1 MESESISDKFRTSC
15 RAQEIPSY
23 SGRSCRDH
31 AEVVRD
37 VKSAVVAL
45 GIDRLWSVF
54 LAVSLEVT
62 CSSRHEVFIRFAR
75 PEMACLRK
83 LKEDISVL
91 ESLFPKNHERLQV
104 LVASVDEITL
114 KFIDGT
120 GKSVIINANI
130 LEDYPRQAP
139 LWFSESDDAVVCSAL
154 ERLSSEGDH
163 QIFLLLQIHKLVS
176 ELCRQYNVTIPSELT
191 RLAPPDDDDMKD
203 EGQGSDME
211 SEDEGE
217 MVEIAE
223 VDMTEEEPHGST
235 DDDVSPEGKEMLEK
249 ITRSTRQQHLNGNV
263 TTLFSIQG
271 SVTATD
277 RLMKEMRDI
286 YKSEHFKNGVY
297 SVELRDGDNL
307 YEWWVKLYKVDTD
320 SALYSDLLTLATE
333 HKQDHILF
341 HFLFNENFPCDPP
354 FVRLVSPTVSNGYVL
369 GGGAI
374 CMELLTK
381 QGWSS
386 AYSIESLILQIAA
399 TLVKGK
405 ARIQFEAKAQ
415 YSLARAQQSFKSL
428 VQIHAKSG
436 WYTPPTTEG

>member
-1 MESESISDKFRTSC
+1 
-15 RAQEIPSY
+15 
-23 SGRSCRDH
+23 
-31 AEVVRD
+31 
-37 VKSAVVAL
+37 
-45 GIDRLWSVF
+45 
-54 LAVSLEVT
+54 
-62 CSSRHEVFIRFAR
+62 
-75 PEMACLRK
+75 MACLRK
-83 LKEDISVL
+83 LKDDISVL

-104 LVASVDEITL
+104 LVASVDEIAL
-114 KFIDGT
+114 RFIDGT
-120 GKSVIINANI
+120 GRPVIINANI

-139 LWFSESDDAVVCSAL
+139 LWFSESDDAVICSAL
-154 ERLSSEGDH
+154 ERLSSEGD
-163 QIFLLLQIHKLVS
+163 QQTCLLTQIHKLVS
-176 ELCRQYNVTIPSELT
+176 HLCRQYNITVPSELT
-191 RLAPPDDDDMKD
+191 RLAPDEDDLKD
-203 EGQGSDME
+203 EGQGSDVDSDE
-211 SEDEGE
+211 EDGE
-217 MVEIAE
+217 EVVEVAE
-223 VDMTEEEPHGST
+223 VDMTEEEPHGSI
-235 DDDVSPEGKEMLEK
+235 DDDVSPEGKIMLEK
-249 ITRSTRQQHLNGNV
+249 ITRSTLQQHLNGN
-263 TTLFSIQG
+263 IQG

-297 SVELRDGDNL
+297 SIELRDDDNL
-307 YEWWVKLYKVDTD
+307 YEWWVKLYKVDSD

>member
-1 MESESISDKFRTSC
+1 MPCYYECPIPKRLCAQRYVRLFVVVLTGGCHGFHMNDRYILFQKDISLSGYCFSQ
-15 RAQEIPSY
+15 RAP
-23 SGRSCRDH
+23 
-31 AEVVRD
+31 
-37 VKSAVVAL
+37 
-45 GIDRLWSVF
+45 
-54 LAVSLEVT
+54 
-62 CSSRHEVFIRFAR
+62 
-75 PEMACLRK
+75 MACLRK
-83 LKEDISVL
+83 LKDDISVL

-114 KFIDGT
+114 RFIDGT
-120 GKSVIINANI
+120 GRSVIINANI

-139 LWFSESDDAVVCSAL
+139 LWFSESDDAVICSAL
-154 ERLSSEGDH
+154 ERLSSGGD
-163 QIFLLLQIHKLVS
+163 QQNCLLAQIHNLVS

-191 RLAPPDDDDMKD
+191 RLAPPDDDDLKD

-211 SEDEGE
+211 SEDEEGGE

-249 ITRSTRQQHLNGNV
+249 ITRSTRQQHLNGN
-263 TTLFSIQG
+263 IQG

-297 SVELRDGDNL
+297 SIELRDGDNL
-307 YEWWVKLYKVDTD
+307 YEWWVKLYKVDSD
-320 SALYSDLLTLATE
+320 SALYTDLLTLASE

>member
-1 MESESISDKFRTSC
+1 MIHRW
-15 RAQEIPSY
+15 
-23 SGRSCRDH
+23 
-31 AEVVRD
+31 
-37 VKSAVVAL
+37 L
-45 GIDRLWSVF
+45 
-54 LAVSLEVT
+54 SLFE
-62 CSSRHEVFIRFAR
+62 RQ
-75 PEMACLRK
+75 MACLRK

-91 ESLFPKNHERLQV
+91 ESLFPKNHERLQ
-104 LVASVDEITL
+104 ASVDSSSFYSSNAEKFFQKGL
-114 KFIDGT
+114 KFAG
-120 GKSVIINANI
+120 IN
-130 LEDYPRQAP
+130 EDYPRQAP
-139 LWFSESDDAVVCSAL
+139 LWFSESDDAVICSAL
-154 ERLSSEGDH
+154 ELIVDSSANAKILH
-163 QIFLLLQIHKLVS
+163 HIHKLVS

-191 RLAPPDDDDMKD
+191 RLAPEEDDDMKD

-211 SEDEGE
+211 SEDEAE
-217 MVEIAE
+217 ELVEIAE

-249 ITRSTRQQHLNGNV
+249 ITRSTRQQHLNGN
-263 TTLFSIQG
+263 IQG

-286 YKSEHFKNGVY
+286 YRSEHFKNGVY

-320 SALYSDLLTLATE
+320 SALYTDLLTLASE

-428 VQIHAKSG
+428 FCANAFLSVTLHSRIRK
-436 WYTPPTTEG
+436 YLYPFIVTTGHWTMELCLVIPLDGLRGL

>member
-1 MESESISDKFRTSC
+1 MGVVDALAQWLEVLCVDYKVDGSISRSSDLPPAGVGQLGDRSKLRTLSF
-15 RAQEIPSY
+15 
-23 SGRSCRDH
+23 
-31 AEVVRD
+31 VLL
-37 VKSAVVAL
+37 L
-45 GIDRLWSVF
+45 GVYTS
-54 LAVSLEVT
+54 SLN
-62 CSSRHEVFIRFAR
+62 CAS
-75 PEMACLRK
+75 MACLRK
-83 LKEDISVL
+83 LKDDISVL

-104 LVASVDEITL
+104 LVASVDEIAL
-114 KFIDGT
+114 RFIDGT
-120 GKSVIINANI
+120 GRSVIINANI

-139 LWFSESDDAVVCSAL
+139 LWFSECDDAVICSAL
-154 ERLSSEGDH
+154 ERLSSEGDK
-163 QIFLLLQIHKLVS
+163 QTCLLTQIHTLVS
-176 ELCRQYNVTIPSELT
+176 DLCRQYNVTIPSELT
-191 RLAPPDDDDMKD
+191 RLAPDEDDLKD
-203 EGQGSDME
+203 EGQGSDVE
-211 SEDEGE
+211 SGDEEGE
-217 MVEIAE
+217 EVEVAE
-223 VDMTEEEPHGST
+223 VDMIEEEPHGSM
-235 DDDVSPEGKEMLEK
+235 DDDVSPEGKKMLEK
-249 ITRSTRQQHLNGNV
+249 ITRSTLQQHLSGN
-263 TTLFSIQG
+263 IQG

-297 SVELRDGDNL
+297 SIELRDDDNL
-307 YEWWVKLYKVDTD
+307 YEWWVKLYKVDSD
-320 SALYSDLLTLATE
+320 SALYSDLLTLAAE

>member
-1 MESESISDKFRTSC
+1 
-15 RAQEIPSY
+15 
-23 SGRSCRDH
+23 
-31 AEVVRD
+31 
-37 VKSAVVAL
+37 
-45 GIDRLWSVF
+45 
-54 LAVSLEVT
+54 
-62 CSSRHEVFIRFAR
+62 
-75 PEMACLRK
+75 MACLRK
-83 LKEDISVL
+83 LKDDISVL

-104 LVASVDEITL
+104 IVASVDEIAL

-120 GKSVIINANI
+120 GRSVIINANI

-139 LWFSESDDAVVCSAL
+139 LWFSESDDAMICSAL
-154 ERLSSEGDH
+154 ERLSSDGDKQACLLK
-163 QIFLLLQIHKLVS
+163 QIYKLVS
-176 ELCRQYNVTIPSELT
+176 DLCHQYNVTIPSELM
-191 RLAPPDDDDMKD
+191 RLAPDEDDLKD
-203 EGQGSDME
+203 EGQGSDVDSDNE
-211 SEDEGE
+211 DSEEV
-217 MVEIAE
+217 VEVAE
-223 VDMTEEEPHGST
+223 VDMTEEEPHGSI
-235 DDDVSPEGKEMLEK
+235 DDDVSPEGKIMLEK
-249 ITRSTRQQHLNGNV
+249 ITRSTLQQHLNGN
-263 TTLFSIQG
+263 IQG

-297 SVELRDGDNL
+297 SIELRDDDNL
-307 YEWWVKLYKVDTD
+307 YEWWVKLYKVDPD
-320 SALYSDLLTLATE
+320 SALYSDLVTLATE

>member
-1 MESESISDKFRTSC
+1 
-15 RAQEIPSY
+15 
-23 SGRSCRDH
+23 
-31 AEVVRD
+31 
-37 VKSAVVAL
+37 
-45 GIDRLWSVF
+45 
-54 LAVSLEVT
+54 
-62 CSSRHEVFIRFAR
+62 
-75 PEMACLRK
+75 MACLRK
-83 LKEDISVL
+83 LKDDISVL

-114 KFIDGT
+114 RFIDGT
-120 GKSVIINANI
+120 GRAVTINANI

-139 LWFSESDDAVVCSAL
+139 LWFSESDDAVICSAL
-154 ERLSSEGDH
+154 ERLSSGGD
-163 QIFLLLQIHKLVS
+163 QQNCLLAQIHKLVS

-191 RLAPPDDDDMKD
+191 RLAPMDEDDLKD

-211 SEDEGE
+211 SEEEEGEE

-249 ITRSTRQQHLNGNV
+249 ITRSTRQQHLNGN
-263 TTLFSIQG
+263 IQG

-286 YKSEHFKNGVY
+286 YRSEHFKNGVY
-297 SVELRDGDNL
+297 SIELRDGDNL
-307 YEWWVKLYKVDTD
+307 YEWWVKLYKVDSD
-320 SALYSDLLTLATE
+320 SALSTDLRTLATE

-341 HFLFNENFPCDPP
+341 HFLFNENFPCEPP

>member
-1 MESESISDKFRTSC
+1 MI
-15 RAQEIPSY
+15 Q
-23 SGRSCRDH
+23 
-31 AEVVRD
+31 
-37 VKSAVVAL
+37 
-45 GIDRLWSVF
+45 
-54 LAVSLEVT
+54 
-62 CSSRHEVFIRFAR
+62 
-75 PEMACLRK
+75 
-83 LKEDISVL
+83 
-91 ESLFPKNHERLQV
+91 
-104 LVASVDEITL
+104 
-114 KFIDGT
+114 
-120 GKSVIINANI
+120 
-130 LEDYPRQAP
+130 EDYPRQAP
-139 LWFSESDDAVVCSAL
+139 LWFSESDDAVICSAL
-154 ERLSSEGDH
+154 ERLSSGAD
-163 QIFLLLQIHKLVS
+163 QQNCLLAQIHKLVS

-191 RLAPPDDDDMKD
+191 RLAPPDEDDLKD

-211 SEDEGE
+211 SEDEEGE
-217 MVEIAE
+217 ELVEIAE

-263 TTLFSIQG
+263 GKLFISKCVYPFLKASTRKITKIQG

-297 SVELRDGDNL
+297 SIELRDGDNL
-307 YEWWVKLYKVDTD
+307 YEWWVKLYKVDSD